1 MKCAINNKLIILIAI
16 LAATVLLTSC
26 GTASGSYKNINAQ
39 ELKRILDS
47 KEKIFLVDVH
57 IPEQAHLTGTDLF
70 VPFDTVADN
79 LGKFPEDKDAK
90 IIVYCRSGNM
100 SEEASAELVK
110 QGYTDVSNLEGG
122 IYAWK
127 AAGYGL

>member
-1 MKCAINNKLIILIAI
+1 MKRNLNGKVIILIAV
-16 LAATVLLTSC
+16 LAATFVLTSC
-26 GTASGSYKNINAQ
+26 KPASNSYKNITAK
-39 ELKRILDS
+39 ELKQLLDNN
-47 KEKIFLVDVH
+47 EKIFLVDVH
-57 IPEQAHLTGTDLF
+57 IPEQEHLTGTDLF
-70 VPFDTVADN
+70 TPFDTVGDN

-110 QGYTDVSNLEGG
+110 NGYTDVSNLEGG
-122 IYAWK
+122 IYSWQ